1 MTFKKGLEMS
11 EIEFIDL
18 FSENAE
24 TPNETAE
31 TTNSFEG
38 NPFYSQ
44 TRDGNPEGVSINQG
58 RSRMKVND
66 YKHQAPH
73 LSKGNQ
79 RVNSVVQDQVSSPL
93 SEKGKTS
100 GMFNMNDEKMVWAG
114 ALFVFFGV
122 FVFIFGYWLG
132 NTTVAKIKVDHSR
145 YERQIKQ
152 RLEEKK
158 IENQA
163 LTPMVAPQENK
174 NNIDRTE
181 TETETETATSIPMVK
196 PNDTVEKNIPIEKVI
211 TPRQIEP
218 KVKSTTTT
226 THKVTKVIATT
237 PVKTHKSKTRSAIA
251 PKPGSASN
259 KGNYTLQVSAYTQM
273 DKARAL
279 EDILRNKGLQAYI
292 VESMVNGTR
301 YFRVRV
307 GKYNGK
313 SDASAALQ
321 KLKANTIAKNSY
333 LIRLK

>member
-1 MTFKKGLEMS
+1 MS

-18 FSENAE
+18 FSENNVE
-24 TPNETAE
+24 TPNEKTE

-44 TRDGNPEGVSINQG
+44 TRNGTSEEVSSNQI

-79 RVNSVVQDQVSSPL
+79 RENSVVQNQVSSSL

-163 LTPMVAPQENK
+163 LTPIVAPQENK
-174 NNIDRTE
+174 NNIDKVE
-181 TETETETATSIPMVK
+181 TETSTSIPVVK

-218 KVKSTTTT
+218 KIKSAATRTP
-226 THKVTKVIATT
+226 KVTKVIATA
-237 PVKTHKSKTRSAIA
+237 PVKTHKSKKISAIA

-279 EDILRNKGLQAYI
+279 EDLLRNKGLQAYI

-313 SDASAALQ
+313 SEASAAL
-321 KLKANTIAKNSY
+321 KKIKANTITKNSY